1 MGRLPYVDPATL
13 PQPERDLIPPGINFL
28 RAFANSREAVRRY
41 RSLTLYLRE
50 QGKLDPR
57 LRELAII
64 QVGYSL
70 NCAYEYT
77 HHIKIGFRYGV
88 SAEDVRALADDSAGR
103 PTTLEPLAKA
113 VLAAARQLASGF
125 RVSDETFAQ
134 LRAGLDDE
142 RIMELLFCIGTWT
155 GTVQMLNAIDVDLEP
170 EYEHFLSE
178 FPILTERNPHK

>member
-1 MGRLPYVDPATL
+1 MARLPYVDPATL
-13 PQPERDLIPPGINFL
+13 PPLERDLVPPDLNFL

-41 RSLTLYLRE
+41 RSLTKYLRE
-50 QGKLDPR
+50 EGNLDPR

-70 NCAYEYT
+70 KCVYEYT

-88 SAEDVRALADDSAGR
+88 SAEDVRALADDSTGR
-103 PTTLEPLAKA
+103 PTTLDPLTKA
-113 VLAAARQLASGF
+113 VLAAARQLALNF
-125 RVSDETFAQ
+125 RLSDETVAR
-134 LRAGLDDE
+134 LRSGLDDE

-170 EYEHFLSE
+170 EYEHYLSE
-178 FPILTERNPHK
+178 FPLGTGSKA